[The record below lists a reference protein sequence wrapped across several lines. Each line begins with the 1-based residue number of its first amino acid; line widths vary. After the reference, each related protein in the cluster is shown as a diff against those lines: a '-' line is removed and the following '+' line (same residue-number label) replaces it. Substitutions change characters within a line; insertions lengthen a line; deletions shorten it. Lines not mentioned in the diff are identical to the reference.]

1 MPNPYGAPEISV
13 LDLKKKLEEAKQNGG
28 QAPLLVDVREPNELL
43 QAAIRTEAVALA
55 PLSQL
60 AKLGVG
66 ALPAAAQEK
75 EGELVILCHHGM
87 RSAQVTAWLQQQ
99 GWSNVVSLAGGID
112 SWARQVDRSTG
123 IY

>member
-43 QAAIRTEAVALA
+43 QAAIRTEAVTLA

-60 AKLGVG
+60 AKQGVG

>member
-13 LDLKKKLEEAKQNGG
+13 LNLKKKLEEARQRSG
-28 QAPLLVDVREPNELL
+28 QAPLLLDVREPNELL
-43 QAAIRTEAVALA
+43 QAAIRTEPVAPA

-60 AKLGVG
+60 ASQGVG
-66 ALPAAAQEK
+66 VLPAAAQEK
-75 EGELVILCHHGM
+75 DAEIVVLCHHGM
-87 RSAQVTAWLQQQ
+87 RSAQVTAWLLQQ

-112 SWARQVDRSTG
+112 AWARQVDSTTG

>member
-13 LDLKKKLEEAKQNGG
+13 LDLKKKLDEAKQNGG
-28 QAPLLVDVREPNELL
+28 QAPLLLDVREPNELL
-43 QAAIRTEAVALA
+43 QAAIRSEPVVLA

-60 AKLGVG
+60 AKQGVS
-66 ALPAAAQEK
+66 ALPAAAQGK
-75 EGELVILCHHGM
+75 ESELVVFCHHGM

-112 SWARQVDRSTG
+112 SWARQVDGSTG

>member
-28 QAPLLVDVREPNELL
+28 QAPLLLDVREPNELL
-43 QAAIRTEAVALA
+43 QAAIRSEAVALA

-66 ALPAAAQEK
+66 ALPVAAQEK

-87 RSAQVTAWLQQQ
+87 RSAQVTSWLRQQ